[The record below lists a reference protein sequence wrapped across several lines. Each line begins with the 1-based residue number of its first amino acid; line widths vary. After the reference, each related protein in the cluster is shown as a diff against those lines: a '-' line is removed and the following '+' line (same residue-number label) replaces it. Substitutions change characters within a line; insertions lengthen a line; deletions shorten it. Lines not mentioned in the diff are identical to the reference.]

1 MSDIQERVQA
11 KVDDLVASG
20 AERGLQVAVY
30 RDGGLVVDAVAGVA
44 DPATGRPVTSDT
56 PFFSFSIGKG
66 VAATAVHVLAEQGVL
81 DYDTPIAEVWP
92 EFAAHGKSSITLRH
106 ALSQSAGVPGLPQD
120 ITVDDLPDWER
131 MCAVVADETPWWEA
145 GTKIGYHAIS
155 WGFLVGEFVRRV
167 TGSKISEVVREQVA
181 APLGIEGELMLSVP
195 AGGLDRLA
203 VLEEAPVEQPE
214 GDGQDW
220 EMPADAPMFR
230 IGPWEAT
237 SAAYGNRADVRQAD
251 IPAGGTVTA
260 RGVARMYAALLGPV
274 DGVRLISPER
284 LERVSAV
291 VASGEDQVFG
301 FPSAWGLGYSLGQFM
316 GNAHETR
323 HVFGVGGSG
332 GSHAYA
338 DRRTGTTFAL
348 TKNRLAQTFDTAE
361 TVAAVVAD
369 AG

>member
-1 MSDIQERVQA
+1 VQ
-11 KVDDLVASG
+11 VTIDDLVASG
-20 AERGLQVAVY
+20 TERGLQVAVY
-30 RDGGLVVDAVAGVA
+30 RDGQLIVDAVAGVA
-44 DPATGRPVTSDT
+44 DPAIGRAVTSDT

-92 EFAAHGKSSITLRH
+92 EFAAHGKSSITLAH
-106 ALSQSAGVPGLPQD
+106 ALSQSAGVPGLPRD
-120 ITVDDLPDWER
+120 ITIDDLPDWDK
-131 MCAVVADETPWWEA
+131 MCAVIADETPWWEA
-145 GTKIGYHAIS
+145 GAKIGYHAITF
-155 WGFLVGEFVRRV
+155 GFLVGEFVRRV
-167 TGSKISEVVREQVA
+167 TGSKISQVVREQVA
-181 APLGIEGELMLSVP
+181 APLGIERELMLAVP
-195 AGGLDRLA
+195 AVELDRLA
-203 VLEEAPVEQPE
+203 VVEDAPAQQPA

-220 EMPADAPMFR
+220 QMPADSPMFR
-230 IGPWEAT
+230 IGPLEAT
-237 SAAYGNRADVRQAD
+237 SAAYANRADVQQAD

-301 FPSAWGLGYSLGQFM
+301 FPSAWGLGYSVGQFLD
-316 GNAHETR
+316 NAQQTKHI
-323 HVFGVGGSG
+323 FGVGGVG

-348 TKNRLAQTFDTAE
+348 TKNRLAQDFNTAE

-369 AG
+369 AL